1 MRLLCLGYGYTA
13 RRFVRNHRARFSAIS
28 ATFRSEES
36 SAVIATDAVSA
47 IPAADASAFAD
58 AIRSADVLLVSAGP
72 DATGD
77 PFVGQVRA
85 ALEGTTSR
93 RDILYLSTVGVYG
106 DHDGAWV
113 TEETA
118 PRPASPRS
126 RWRLDA
132 EQAWLALA
140 GPRTRMQVFRLA
152 GIYGPGRSAIDNLKA
167 GTAKRIIKP
176 GQVFNRIHVDDI
188 GETLLAAL
196 ARGTSGA
203 IWNVADDEPA
213 PPQDVVTYAADLL
226 GMAPPP
232 EIPFAEANL
241 SPMALS
247 FYGETKRISNR
258 AIRTTLGVRLRY
270 PTYRAGMTAIA
281 NGDPA

>member
-1 MRLLCLGYGYTA
+1 MHLLCLGYGYTA
-13 RRFVRNHRARFSAIS
+13 RRFVRHHRAGFSSLAATWLSDGTRAAI
-28 ATFRSEES
+28 A
-36 SAVIATDAVSA
+36 ADALSA
-47 IPAADASAFAD
+47 IPVADGAALAAA
-58 AIRSADVLLVSAGP
+58 ARSADVLLVSAGP

-77 PFVGQVRA
+77 PFVDQVRT
-85 ALEGTTSR
+85 ALEGTTAR

-106 DHDGAWV
+106 NHDGAWV

-118 PRPASPRS
+118 PRPASVRS
-126 RWRLDA
+126 RWRLEA

-140 GPRTRMQVFRLA
+140 GPQTCIQIFRLA

-196 ARGTSGA
+196 ARRDSGT

-213 PPQDVVTYAADLL
+213 PPQDVITYAADLL

-258 AIRTTLGVRLRY
+258 AIRTVLGVTLRY
-270 PTYRAGMTAIA
+270 PTYREGMTVIA
-281 NGDPA
+281 KGDPA

>member
-1 MRLLCLGYGYTA
+1 MRLICLGYGYTA
-13 RRFVRNHRARFSAIS
+13 RRFVQKNRARFSAIS
-28 ATFRSEES
+28 ATWRHDEARATIASDGLTAVS
-36 SAVIATDAVSA
+36 SADTPALLAA
-47 IPAADASAFAD
+47 IQAADT
-58 AIRSADVLLVSAGP
+58 LLVSAGP

-77 PFVGQVRA
+77 PFVDAARNALGAAPRA
-85 ALEGTTSR
+85 

-106 DHDGAWV
+106 DHAGAWV
-113 TEETA
+113 AETTE

-126 RWRLDA
+126 RWRLAA
-132 EQAWLALA
+132 ETKWLALGSLGA
-140 GPRTRMQVFRLA
+140 RVQVFRLA

-188 GETLLAAL
+188 GETLLTAL
-196 ARGTSGA
+196 AKGHPGA
-203 IWNVADDEPA
+203 LWNVADDEPA
-213 PPQDVVTYAADLL
+213 PPQDVVTYAANLI
-226 GMAPPP
+226 GIAPPP

-258 AIRTTLGVRLRY
+258 AIRTRLGVALRY
-270 PTYRAGMTAIA
+270 PTYREGITAIA